1 MQDQVKVLKRIRDN
15 IIGQYATFQ
24 TPFGQ
29 RPLVYADYTASGR
42 SLRSIEAQ
50 IQRLVLPW
58 YANTHTET
66 SFTGAQTT
74 ALREQAR
81 RAIKRALNA
90 GDEDKIIFCGSGA
103 TAAINRLIDIMNLR
117 LPRDLDERYQFSSQ
131 IPDAER
137 PVVFVGPYEHHSNE
151 LPWRESIADVVAIP
165 LDDSGSIDAEALDA
179 ALQRHA
185 DRGLKIGAFSAASNV
200 TGIRSDVQGI
210 TRKLKAAGAL
220 AFWDYAAAGPYVTID
235 MNKTDA
241 PIDACFISP
250 HKFIGG
256 PGTPGILAVKS
267 SLLKNTV
274 PAVVGGGTVS
284 FVSPDDHRFLAD
296 AERREEGGTPAIVEA
311 IRAGLVFRLQEQVG
325 SDEIER
331 MERIKVQQ
339 VVRRL
344 AAQPNI
350 DILGGTDAER
360 LAIFSLRFRH
370 SESYLHYGFVV
381 ALLNDLFGIQARGG
395 CSCAGPYGHALLDLA
410 PDVSRALDHAV
421 ADGETAL
428 RPGWVR
434 LNFNYF
440 IDEAEFD
447 YLLSALELVAQF
459 GWRLLPM
466 YAVDP
471 RSGLWRHRDKQK
483 AQLPVVLDEIDLLA
497 AHAPDIAVAQP
508 DFQALL
514 LESEALLRATP
525 CQSHLCASAAEEI
538 SHGRHT
544 HLRWYPVGGEVLD
557 ELAIAEAR

>member
-1 MQDQVKVLKRIRDN
+1 MSTQLEILNRIRNN
-15 IIGQYATFQ
+15 IVGQYATFE
-24 TPFGQ
+24 TPYGQ

-81 RAIKRALNA
+81 QAIKRALNA

-117 LPRDLDERYQFSSQ
+117 LPRDLDERYHFSSQ
-131 IPDAER
+131 IPESER

-165 LDDSGSIDAEALDA
+165 LDGSGSIDAEALDA

-185 DRGLKIGAFSAASNV
+185 NRALRIGAFSAASNV

-220 AFWDYAAAGPYVTID
+220 AFWDYAAAGPYVTND

-331 MERIKVQQ
+331 LERSKVQQ

-370 SESYLHYGFVV
+370 GETYLHYGFVV

-466 YAVDP
+466 YALDP
-471 RSGLWRHRDKQK
+471 RSGLWRHRDTQK
-483 AQLPVVLDEIDLLA
+483 AQLPVSLDEIDLLA
-497 AHAPDIAVAQP
+497 DFEPDIAVAQP

-514 LESEALLRATP
+514 SEAEALLRADLNP
-525 CQSHLCASAAEEI
+525 SHLSASAAERI
-538 SHGRHT
+538 THGTHT

-557 ELAIAEAR
+557 ELAAPVAS